1 MKTLL
6 RLALPLS
13 VIPSLAWAVYA
24 PIPEQEQG
32 KALTVRVGGSI
43 YHDSNIFGSATNEID
58 SMVYNASAKLS
69 YNGSLSDQTF
79 ATAFYEINS
88 DIVVDRPGDESLLG
102 HSLSARLAHS
112 FSADSNVDVTA
123 LYNITENPESLLA
136 GIPVSTDQSF
146 KRAQLDGRFTTAVGP
161 KTGLT
166 TKYRFVDFAYDDASL
181 GASLDRSEN
190 LLGLEGSFALLP
202 ETKLVGEY
210 RFQSIG
216 YDTAGNLKDKVSNF
230 FMAGADYNPSKE
242 LLLSGRVGVEDRQ
255 RDSAPD
261 ETSPYVELSGRYT
274 YAQDSF
280 LSGGYVYTMEE
291 SSDVARFLD
300 SKVSRFF
307 TNVQHRLT
315 GTVSASG
322 SLTYTPSQLQGRGTQ
337 RNVDEDTTRFGL
349 SLFWQ
354 PNKNLTVAANY
365 DVDEVNSDDAFR
377 DQSRS
382 RFGVSAHF
390 TF

>member
-32 KALTVRVGGSI
+32 KALTVRVGGSV

-161 KTGLT
+161 KTALT

-322 SLTYTPSQLQGRGTQ
+322 SVTYTPSQLQGRGTQ
-337 RNVDEDTTRFGL
+337 RDVDEDTTRFGL

>member
-1 MKTLL
+1 MKTFL
-6 RLALPLS
+6 RFALPLS
-13 VIPSLAWAVYA
+13 VIPSLVWAVYA

-32 KALTVRVGGSI
+32 KALTVRVGGSV

-58 SMVYNASAKLS
+58 SMVYNANAKLS

-88 DIVVDRPGDESLLG
+88 DLVVDRPGDESLLG
-102 HSLSARLAHS
+102 HSLSGRLAHS
-112 FSADSNVDVTA
+112 FSADSTVDVTA

-146 KRAQLDGRFTTAVGP
+146 KRAQLDGRFSTAVGP
-161 KTGLT
+161 KTGLAA
-166 TKYRFVDFAYDDASL
+166 KYRFVDFAYDDAAL

-280 LSGGYVYTMEE
+280 ISGGYVYTMEE

-337 RNVDEDTTRFGL
+337 RDVDEDTTRFGL

-354 PNKNLTVAANY
+354 PNKNLMVAANY

-382 RFGVSAHF
+382 RLGVSAHF